1 MGSPL
6 LALAFIGFFVG
17 SKVRCGGSEG
27 GVEAFFFFLFVL
39 SRLHMIN
46 KTSTTNIANNKNK

>member
-1 MGSPL
+1 L

-17 SKVRCGGSEG
+17 SKVRCGGGERG
-27 GVEAFFFFLFVL
+27 GEEAFFFFLFVL

-46 KTSTTNIANNKNK
+46 KTYATNIANNIKNE